1 MTDHA
6 NRDVAERLWNAIA
19 LADTDELRE
28 VIAPKAVWRMYG
40 RSPLA
45 GIHQGI
51 DAILAFMAHA
61 GELADELESSLLE
74 VFTSG
79 EGAVL
84 RYSVRA
90 RRDERVLNTE
100 HLFRIRIAEGRIVE
114 GVFAPVDQDRYDRF
128 WLGLPELSSEDQGH
142 GQVHDAPAAEKFR
155 LVRAPATV

>member
-6 NRDVAERLWNAIA
+6 NRDIAERLWNAIA
-19 LADTDELRE
+19 LADADELRG

-45 GIHQGI
+45 GIYKGI
-51 DAILAFMAHA
+51 DAILGFMAHT

-90 RRDERVLNTE
+90 RREERVLNTE
-100 HLFRIRIAEGRIVE
+100 HLFMIRIAEGRIVE

-128 WLGLPELSSEDQGH
+128 WLGLPDLSSEEQGH
-142 GQVHDAPAAEKFR
+142 GQVRDAPATEKLR
-155 LVRAPATV
+155 LVRTPAKV